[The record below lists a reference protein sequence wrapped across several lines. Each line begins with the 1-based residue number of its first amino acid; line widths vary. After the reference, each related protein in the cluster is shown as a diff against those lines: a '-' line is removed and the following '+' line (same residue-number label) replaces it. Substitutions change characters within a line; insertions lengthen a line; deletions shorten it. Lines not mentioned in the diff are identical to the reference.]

1 MYEQQE
7 YLLAYA
13 MVFAFLILG
22 MLVVCIP
29 RPRKKGFVDPEQ
41 AAKEKRIKLGQKAQA
56 KTKKKQAK
64 LKKKRSKAHA
74 KKVKKRSH

>member
-7 YLLAYA
+7 YLLAYG

-29 RPRKKGFVDPEQ
+29 RPRKNDFVIPEE
-41 AAKEKRIKLGQKAQA
+41 AAKAKRIKQGNKVKNKA
-56 KTKKKQAK
+56 KKKTDKIIKNKA
-64 LKKKRSKAHA
+64 KAHA
-74 KKVKKRSH
+74 KKVKARQ

>member
-13 MVFAFLILG
+13 LVFAFLILG

-29 RPRKKGFVDPEQ
+29 RPRKKGFVEPEE
-41 AAKEKRIKLGQKAQA
+41 AAKEKRIKLGQKTQN
-56 KTKKKQAK
+56 KTRKQQAK
-64 LKKKRSKAHA
+64 LKKKKAKAHA
-74 KKVKKRSH
+74 RKIKKRTQ